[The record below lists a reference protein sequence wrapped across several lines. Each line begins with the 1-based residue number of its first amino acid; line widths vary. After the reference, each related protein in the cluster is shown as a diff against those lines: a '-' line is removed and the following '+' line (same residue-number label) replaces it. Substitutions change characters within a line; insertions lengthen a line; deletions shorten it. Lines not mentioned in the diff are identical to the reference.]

1 MTTININFH
10 RSVDKSYYPLFASH
24 NPFVAIKGARGSGKS
39 WAQAYNVIYE
49 MLRLPYVNWLV
60 IRQYQNTNKES
71 TYNTLKKVITQLGL
85 YDLFKF
91 TVSPLEITMKSTGQK
106 IYFRGMDDPL
116 KITSISAENGYL
128 CRAWWEEAYELK
140 SREDFQTVVE
150 SLRGQLPDG
159 GYYQHVLTFNP
170 WSERHWLKKEFFDE
184 DTKRNGVLSFTTTY
198 KNNSHLDQ
206 QFIDNMMELK
216 ERNPNRARVAVDGEW
231 GIAEGL
237 VFEGLFNLEDFD
249 VSKIKGRQIM
259 GLDFGFTHD
268 PTAFVKAVVKDHD
281 IYVYDGFY
289 ETGMLSAPM
298 ARKLA
303 RSGAL
308 RGKVYADSAEPRTIA
323 ELQAQGLK
331 TIVPVGK
338 GKDSNVQR
346 MEFMKNFKYHI
357 HPSASYL
364 VDEMST
370 FAYQK
375 DRFGKFLNKPEDGD
389 DHAIQALGYALEPII
404 FTNSQGKYMNYRE
417 RVKAVNDLG
426 LR

>member
-1 MTTININFH
+1 MATININFH
-10 RSVDKSYYPLFASH
+10 HSVDQSYYQLFSSH
-24 NPFVAIKGARGSGKS
+24 ESFIAIKGARGSGKS

-170 WSERHWLKKEFFDE
+170 WSERHWLKEEFFDE
-184 DTKRNGVLSFTTTY
+184 DTKRNGVLNFTTTY

-237 VFEGLFNLEDFD
+237 VFEDLFELENFD
-249 VSKIKGRQIM
+249 SRAIQGRQIM

-268 PTAFVKAVVKDHD
+268 PTAFVKAIVKGDD

-289 ETGMLSAPM
+289 EQGLLNDPM

-303 RSGAL
+303 QSGAMK
-308 RGKVYADSAEPRTIA
+308 GKVYADSAEPRTIA
-323 ELQAQGLK
+323 ELQSRGLR
-331 TIVPVGK
+331 TIIPVGK
-338 GKDSNVQR
+338 GKDSNQQR
-346 MEFMKNFKYHI
+346 MEFMKNYHYHI
-357 HPSASYL
+357 HPNVNFL
-364 VDEMST
+364 REEMET
-370 FAYQK
+370 FTYKK
-375 DRFGKFLNKPEDGD
+375 DKFGKMTNAVEDGD

-404 FTNSQGKYMNYRE
+404 FTNKDGSYMNYQE
-417 RVKAVNDLG
+417 RLKAVKDIG
-426 LR
+426 L

>member
-1 MTTININFH
+1 MVTVNLNFH
-10 RSVDKSYYPLFASH
+10 KSVDQSYYQLFSSH
-24 NPFVAIKGARGSGKS
+24 ESFIAIKGARGSGKS

-71 TYNTLKKVITQLGL
+71 TYNTLKKVINILGL
-85 YDLFKF
+85 SDLFKF
-91 TVSPLEITMKSTGQK
+91 TVSPLEITMKATGQK

-159 GYYQHVLTFNP
+159 GYYQHILTFNP
-170 WSERHWLKKEFFDE
+170 WSERHWLKEEFFDE
-184 DTKRNGVLSFTTTY
+184 DTKRNGVLNFTTTY
-198 KNNSHLDQ
+198 KNNSHLDP

-237 VFEGLFNLEDFD
+237 VFEDLFELENFD
-249 VSKIKGRQIM
+249 IGEIKGRQIM

-268 PTAFVKAVVKDHD
+268 PTAFVRAIVKGND

-289 ETGMLSAPM
+289 EQGLLNDPM

-303 RSGAL
+303 QSGAMK
-308 RGKVYADSAEPRTIA
+308 GKVYADSAEPRTIA
-323 ELQAQGLK
+323 ELQSRGLRS
-331 TIVPVGK
+331 IIPVGK
-338 GKDSNVQR
+338 GKDSNQQR
-346 MEFMKNFKYHI
+346 MEFMKNYHYHI
-357 HPSASYL
+357 HPNASFL
-364 VDEMST
+364 LEEMET
-370 FAYQK
+370 FTYKK
-375 DRFGKFLNKPEDGD
+375 DKFGKMTNAVEDGD

-404 FTNSQGKYMNYRE
+404 FTNKDGSYMNYQE
-417 RVKAVNDLG
+417 RLKAVKDIG
-426 LR
+426 M

>member
-1 MTTININFH
+1 MVTVNLNFH
-10 RSVDKSYYPLFASH
+10 KSVDQSYYQLFSSH
-24 NPFVAIKGARGSGKS
+24 QSFIAIKGARGSGKS

-71 TYNTLKKVITQLGL
+71 TYNTLKKVINILGL
-85 YDLFKF
+85 SDLFKF
-91 TVSPLEITMKSTGQK
+91 TVSPLEITMKATGQK

-159 GYYQHVLTFNP
+159 GYYQHILTFNP
-170 WSERHWLKKEFFDE
+170 WSERHWLKEEFFDE
-184 DTKRNGVLSFTTTY
+184 DTKRNGVLNFTTTY
-198 KNNSHLDQ
+198 KNNSHLDP

-237 VFEGLFNLEDFD
+237 VFEDLFELENFD
-249 VSKIKGRQIM
+249 IGEIKGRQIM

-268 PTAFVKAVVKDHD
+268 PTAFVKAIVKGND

-289 ETGMLSAPM
+289 EQGLLNDPM

-303 RSGAL
+303 QGGAMK
-308 RGKVYADSAEPRTIA
+308 GKVYADSAEPRTIA
-323 ELQAQGLK
+323 ELQSRGLRS
-331 TIVPVGK
+331 IIPVGK
-338 GKDSNVQR
+338 GKDSNQQR
-346 MEFMKNFKYHI
+346 MEFMKNYHYHI
-357 HPSASYL
+357 HPNASFL
-364 VDEMST
+364 LEEMET
-370 FAYQK
+370 FTYKK
-375 DRFGKFLNKPEDGD
+375 DKFGKMTNAVEDGD

-404 FTNSQGKYMNYRE
+404 FTNKDGSYMNYQE
-417 RVKAVNDLG
+417 RLKAVKDIG
-426 LR
+426 L